1 MVTKKQILPTIL
13 LLLWA
18 FSGFSQVYDQKLE
31 QHKAKTKDALFQ
43 LVSAIGDRISDA
55 TLTPEEQQQLLDPI
69 VGYAHKEQ
77 PIFLQ
82 LRKKYLQHV
91 PAPPAGLLG
100 LPFHRVRNY
109 DIIKAMG
116 DPRFMTITLLQCY
129 RPAEMGSVV
138 NGMFLADIHQATGT
152 SVNEASIAYTFGR
165 QIFAK
170 KIQGDEWQIWLANR
184 AYAFRFNLDLNTMT
198 VSDPEY
204 TVPNIPAY
212 LQLGL
217 SFFRDKQ
224 PFETD
229 ALYQEMDSLRWNAY
243 SMDLLRDAP
252 PHVWQEST
260 KQTLRTFY
268 AQHQPRFLAVQRGI
282 LKGLPQ
288 GVALDSSWQELQ
300 DFSAEERQLLNQAL
314 QPYVLHPDEAAY
326 QLFSVTNGLA
336 PFNQNVNEIG
346 KNAMAGFR
354 HYTFGEENTE
364 IRRIRSQGYSLAF
377 EYDWNLK
384 NGSFSNLRVFT
395 RQVEPTP
402 PTAVN

>member
-13 LLLWA
+13 LLLCA
-18 FSGFSQVYDQKLE
+18 FRSFSQVYDQKLE

-43 LVSAIGDRISDA
+43 LIAAIGDRISDA
-55 TLTPEEQQQLLDPI
+55 MLTLEEQQQLLDPI

-82 LRKKYLQHV
+82 LRKRYLRQA
-91 PAPPAGLLG
+91 PAPPVELSG
-100 LPFHRVRNY
+100 LPFHRVKND

-138 NGMFLADIHQATGT
+138 NGMFLADIYQATGT
-152 SVNEASIAYTFGR
+152 GVNEASIAYTFGR

-170 KIQGDEWQIWLANR
+170 NIQDDEWQIWLANR
-184 AYAFRFNLDLNTMT
+184 AYVFRFSLDLNTMT

-212 LQLGL
+212 LQLEL

-224 PFETD
+224 PFQTD
-229 ALYQEMDSLRWNAY
+229 ALYQEMDSLRWNTY
-243 SMDLLRDAP
+243 NMDLLREAP
-252 PHVWQEST
+252 PHVWQDST
-260 KQTLRTFY
+260 EQTLRSFY
-268 AQHQPRFLAVQRGI
+268 AQHQLRFLTVQREI
-282 LKGLPQ
+282 LKGLPR

-300 DFSAEERQLLNQAL
+300 DFSAEERQLLKHAL
-314 QPYVLHPDEAAY
+314 QPYILHPDEAAY

-336 PFNQNVNEIG
+336 PFNENVNEIG
-346 KNAMAGFR
+346 KNAMVGFR
-354 HYTFGEENTE
+354 HYTLGNENTE

-377 EYDWNLK
+377 EYNWNVK
-384 NGSFSNLRVFT
+384 NGSFSNLKVFT